1 MDNSFHAA
9 RSTLVANIRFA
20 FALARTSLAAA
31 MAQRGAFLM
40 QAGLMALNNAIF
52 FTFWIVLLHRVQTI
66 RGYGLRDMTVLYGI
80 VAAGVG
86 LAMICAGGVRQL
98 ARVIHD
104 GELDAVLAQPK
115 PTLLYVLGRKSGAS
129 GVGDLVSGLVMIAL
143 SGAARPV
150 TAPMVVLAAVAGA
163 VVMVSSGVIFGSA
176 AFWLGPVDAAARQLF
191 ELVITFSVYPEPLF
205 GGVLRVLLF
214 TLVPAA
220 FVGYVPAKV
229 VEAPSVGLAA
239 GLVVVAAVYAGV
251 AGWVFGRGLRAY
263 CGGSRFEVA
272 G

>member
-1 MDNSFHAA
+1 MR
-9 RSTLVANIRFA
+9 RSIRSLGAMLTFA
-20 FALARTSLAAA
+20 VALARTALAAA

-80 VAAGVG
+80 VATGVG

-104 GELDAVLAQPK
+104 GELDQVLAQPK
-115 PTLLYVLGRKSGAS
+115 PTLLYVLGRKSGAA
-129 GVGDLVSGLVMIAL
+129 GVGDLVSGVAMIIL
-143 SGAARPV
+143 SGAVRPA
-150 TAPMVVLAAVAGA
+150 TAPMVALAAVAGA

-214 TLVPAA
+214 TLVPAG
-220 FVGYVPAKV
+220 FVGYVPARV
-229 VEAPSVGLAA
+229 VQAPSFGGAVGLV
-239 GLVVVAAVYAGV
+239 LVATVYAVVAVG
-251 AGWVFGRGLRAY
+251 VFGRGVR
-263 CGGSRFEVA
+263 R
-272 G
+272 

>member
-1 MDNSFHAA
+1 MT
-9 RSTLVANIRFA
+9 RSTMRGTARFA
-20 FALARTSLAAA
+20 LALARTSLAAA

-40 QAGLMALNNAIF
+40 QAALMALNNAIF

-66 RGYGLRDMTVLYGI
+66 RGYGLRDMTVLYGV
-80 VAAGVG
+80 VATGVG
-86 LAMICAGGVRQL
+86 LAMIFAGGVRQL

-104 GELDAVLAQPK
+104 GELDQVLAQPK
-115 PTLLYVLGRKSGAS
+115 PTLLYVLGRRSGAA
-129 GVGDLVSGLVMIAL
+129 GVGDLVSGIVMIAL
-143 SGAARPV
+143 SGAVHLTSAPV
-150 TAPMVVLAAVAGA
+150 VALAAIAGA

-214 TLVPAA
+214 SLVPAG
-220 FVGYVPAKV
+220 FVGYVPARL
-229 VEAPSVGLAA
+229 VEAPSAGGSL
-239 GLVVVAAVYAGV
+239 GLVVVAAAYA
-251 AGWVFGRGLRAY
+251 AFATFVFARGLRAY
-263 CGGSRFEVA
+263 CGGSRFEPV

>member
-1 MDNSFHAA
+1 MTTTQS
-9 RSTLVANIRFA
+9 STPTGTARFA
-20 FALARTSLAAA
+20 LALARTSLAAA

-52 FTFWIVLLHRVQTI
+52 FTFWIVLLHRVQSI
-66 RGYGLRDMTVLYGI
+66 RGYGLREMTVLYGI
-80 VAAGVG
+80 VATGVG

-104 GELDAVLAQPK
+104 GELDQVLAQPK
-115 PTLLYVLGRKSGAS
+115 PTLLYVLGRKSGAA
-129 GVGDLVSGLVMIAL
+129 GVGDVVSGIVMIAL
-143 SGAARPV
+143 SGAV
-150 TAPMVVLAAVAGA
+150 HLTTAPMVALAAIAGA
-163 VVMVSSGVIFGSA
+163 VVMVSSGVIFSSA

-214 TLVPAA
+214 TLVPAG
-220 FVGYVPAKV
+220 FVGYVPAHV
-229 VEAPSVGLAA
+229 VQAPTLGGAVGMVAVA
-239 GLVVVAAVYAGV
+239 GAYAG
-251 AGWVFGRGLRAY
+251 AAAWVFGRGLRKY
-263 CGGSRFEVA
+263 CGGSRFEVV